1 MPFVL
6 PKPRVVFCAA
16 ARLGL
21 ILAMPGFLTAC
32 SRNPSVEISGSFF
45 PAWMIS
51 ILLGVIAAVVA
62 KRIFIKMGIDPH
74 LKPHLFTY
82 GTLALSV
89 TLLSWL
95 LLYS

>member
-1 MPFVL
+1 M
-6 PKPRVVFCAA
+6 
-16 ARLGL
+16 RLGVMMAL
-21 ILAMPGFLTAC
+21 PGFLTAC

-51 ILLGVIAAVVA
+51 IFLGVIAALLA
-62 KRIFIKMGIDPH
+62 KRVFIKAGIDPY

-82 GTLALSV
+82 GALALGV

-95 LLYS
+95 LLYW